1 MPEIEYAEIF
11 LSAFKKLPKDVQKKV
26 KKAIRLL
33 AENPKHPSLRS
44 KPVQGAPGI
53 YEASPDMQYRITY
66 ERLPG
71 DVLRLRVIGL
81 HDDALKNP

>member
-1 MPEIEYAEIF
+1 MPKIEYTETF
-11 LSAFKKLPKDVQKKV
+11 LKQFYQLPKPVQKKAR
-26 KKAIRLL
+26 KSIRLL

-44 KPVQGAPGI
+44 KSVQGAKGI
-53 YEASPDMQYRITY
+53 YEASLDMQYRFTY

-81 HDDALKNP
+81 HDEALKNP

>member
-1 MPEIEYAEIF
+1 MPKIRYNETF
-11 LSAFKKLPKDVQKKV
+11 LKQFNQLPKSIQKKAR
-26 KKAIRLL
+26 KTIRLL

-44 KPVQGAPGI
+44 KPIQGAKGI
-53 YEASPDMQYRITY
+53 YEASLDMHYRLTF

>member
-1 MPEIEYAEIF
+1 MPKIRYNETF
-11 LSAFKKLPKDVQKKV
+11 LKQFNQLPKSIQKKAR
-26 KKAIRLL
+26 KAIRLL

-44 KPVQGAPGI
+44 KPIQGAKGI
-53 YEASPDMQYRITY
+53 YEASLDMHYRLTF